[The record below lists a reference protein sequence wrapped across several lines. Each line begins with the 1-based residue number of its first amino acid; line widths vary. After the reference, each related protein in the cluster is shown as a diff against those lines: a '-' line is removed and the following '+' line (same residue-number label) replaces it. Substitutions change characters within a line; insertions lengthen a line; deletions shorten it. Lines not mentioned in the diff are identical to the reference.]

1 MWRTQFP
8 PPPLCSSSLSVEVD
22 DDVPVISSHTEGME
36 NRSVICAHVD
46 GCGDEIQTRGRRT
59 EHDTTRQDTTR
70 WSEVSYRIVS
80 YRRTVPR

>member
-1 MWRTQFP
+1 MWRAQFP

-70 WSEVSYRIVS
+70 WSEVSYR
-80 YRRTVPR
+80 RTVPW